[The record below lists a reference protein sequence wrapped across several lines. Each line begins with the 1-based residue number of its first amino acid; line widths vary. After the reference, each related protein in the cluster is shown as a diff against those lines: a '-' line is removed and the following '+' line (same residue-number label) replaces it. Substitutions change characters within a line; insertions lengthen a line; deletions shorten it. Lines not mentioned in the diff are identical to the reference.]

1 MQRRQFFQSAL
12 GAAIAASLPVARA
25 AEVLSK
31 SSPDVIAVTG
41 RGAQTTLK
49 RNAVQELS
57 DSLRGRLLLP
67 DNPAYEKARRVINP
81 AIDKHPA
88 LIVQPSGVADIRNA
102 VDFARANALL
112 VAVKGGGHSPG
123 GKSTCDGGMM
133 IDLSMFRH
141 ARVDVASKTAY
152 IAGGSLLGDLD
163 HESQAFGLV
172 TTAGTVSHTGVGGL
186 TTGGG
191 FGRLSRR
198 FGLALDNVKAVDV
211 VTADGQLRHADAEEN
226 PDLYWGVRGGGGNFG
241 VVTSFE
247 FRLHPMARQVIG
259 GDVEYPLSELRSLLK
274 FYNDFSASAPDEL
287 YLDFFAMAPAKG
299 DGLVAIHACYSG
311 PPNKAEQVLAPLRKA
326 GTVKGDSIATV
337 DYVAL
342 QRAGDQT
349 DVRLEGQYF
358 KSGFTGGVSDKLIDA
373 IVSGLK
379 AHPER
384 STRVFMQQ
392 CGGAVSRVPVS
403 STAFAHRKAQQN
415 LILSVTWPIEM
426 QGKSHID
433 YTRKFWATLEPS
445 TLGFYTN
452 EVVNESQSVVNQNYQ
467 ENYPRLLS
475 VKKQYD
481 PTNLFRLN
489 ANIDPSAPDVRKS
502 A

>member
-12 GAAIAASLPVARA
+12 GAAIAASLPVVRA

-31 SSPDVIAVTG
+31 SSADFNAITGKGTQVTLP
-41 RGAQTTLK
+41 RS
-49 RNAVQELS
+49 AVQELN

-67 DNPAYEKARRVINP
+67 ENPDYEKARRVINP

-88 LIVQPSGVADIRNA
+88 LIVQPSGVADIRHA
-102 VDFARANALL
+102 VDFARANTLL

-133 IDLSMFRH
+133 IDLSSFRH

-163 HESQAFGLV
+163 HEAQAFDLV

-198 FGLALDNVKAVDV
+198 FGLALDNVTGVDV
-211 VTADGQLRHADAEEN
+211 VTADGQLRHANAEEN

-247 FRLHPMARQVIG
+247 FQLHPMGRQVIG

-274 FYNDFSASAPDEL
+274 FYNDFSASAPDDL
-287 YLDFFAMAPAKG
+287 YLDFFSIAPAKG
-299 DGLVAIHACYSG
+299 EGFVAIHACYSG
-311 PPNKAEQVLAPLRKA
+311 PPGKADQVLAPLRKA
-326 GTVKGDSIATV
+326 GTVKSDGIKAI
-337 DYVAL
+337 DYVAI
-342 QRAGDQT
+342 QRSSDRT

-373 IVSGLK
+373 IMSGLK

-392 CGGAVSRVPVS
+392 CGGAVSRVPIK
-403 STAFAHRKAQQN
+403 STAFAHRTAQQN
-415 LILSVTWPIEM
+415 LILSVTWPIEL
-426 QGKSHID
+426 QAKPHIE
-433 YTRKFWATLEPS
+433 YTRKFWSTLEPS

-452 EVVNESQSVVNQNYQ
+452 EVTNESQSILNANYG

-475 VKKQYD
+475 VKKKYD
-481 PTNLFRLN
+481 PGNLFRLN
-489 ANIDPSAPDVRKS
+489 ANIDPSAPEARKS